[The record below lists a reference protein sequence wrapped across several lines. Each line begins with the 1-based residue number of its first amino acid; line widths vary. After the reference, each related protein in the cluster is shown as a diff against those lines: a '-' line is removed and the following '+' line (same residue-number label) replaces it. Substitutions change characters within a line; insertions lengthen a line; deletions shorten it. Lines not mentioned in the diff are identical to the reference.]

1 MIAQAKRENKAIN
14 RFKAKR
20 LKALK
25 EIEGSLLDTNKEAL
39 QKLLPFKPIANDKDY
54 EKKFFVAHLMSL
66 FPHTTDFDDCFKL
79 FRKNFN
85 ANLADFKDEAMVA
98 EFITPHLLTHFHLL
112 KPKSFVRKNLALLQ
126 ECFGLSEIETNILYI
141 IGLFDKMNRYYDDK
155 LDYLEFCLLLASVLQ
170 TSPTKIQK
178 LLMADM
184 PLRKF
189 DFIDD
194 RHRSGE
200 FVLRDFAERLM
211 IEPFSK
217 QEMMK
222 SLARIYPKST
232 LEIADFSYMKE
243 KLDMLLN
250 YCKNAKNPS
259 VFLYGKPGV
268 GKNEIAALIAKELH
282 KDLWE
287 IHNIN
292 NQGEIEKDRLEQFIR
307 AQSMLNADKSVIL
320 LDECEEFFPSLYPKY
335 NEDKASKNTLNKVLE
350 SVKIPS
356 IFLSNSADIDPAFLR
371 RFDIVLEIKTP
382 SKEKK
387 QTIIEKALK
396 SQRIQ
401 LDSMIISQISESSL
415 SQGVLLSACK
425 VAKTL
430 AKHKLSSFEK
440 KDSKDRVR
448 KSQIITDSLIQVLN
462 EHLKL
467 QGQKLIA
474 TSKPKSLLYD
484 MSLINASVD
493 MKSLCEKIKN
503 VCGAKDSSDS
513 AQGIRILAHGMAG
526 SGKSEFAKA
535 LAKELNRP
543 IMLKRASDLLSMWV
557 GESEQ
562 NIAQAFSEAEKK
574 GAILVLDEVDSF
586 LQDRSE
592 AERSWEISQVNEM
605 LTQMENFEGIFIAT
619 TNFMTNLDKAS
630 IRRFDMKVEFK
641 PLDSAK
647 FIKAFG
653 LYARHLGISDYVAF
667 LESSFAKRAIEKLNN
682 ICFGDFALIARSAR
696 FEPITSSQQLLEK
709 LQEESRLK
717 DSHIIEK
724 WGFRGLFCSDLKF
737 FLVNILR

>member
-1 MIAQAKRENKAIN
+1 MATQAQRDNKVLSKY
-14 RFKAKR
+14 KAR
-20 LKALK
+20 RRRALK
-25 EIEGSLLDTNKEAL
+25 KAEGTLIDSNKEAL

-54 EKKFFVAHLMSL
+54 EKKFFAAHLMNL
-66 FPHTTDFDDCFKL
+66 FPHTLDFDDCFKL

-85 ANLADFKDEAMVA
+85 ANLADFSDEAMVA
-98 EFITPHLLTHFHLL
+98 EFITPHLLAHFHIL
-112 KPKSFVRKNLALLQ
+112 KPKPFVRKNLALLQ
-126 ECFGLSEIETNILYI
+126 ECFGLSELETNILYV
-141 IGLFDKMNRYYDDK
+141 IGLFDKMSRYYGDK
-155 LDYLEFCLLLASVLQ
+155 LDYFEFCLLLASVLQ

-194 RHRSGE
+194 RRRSGE
-200 FVLRDFAERLM
+200 FELESFTERLM
-211 IEPFSK
+211 QEPFSK

-222 SLARIYPKST
+222 KIARIYPKST
-232 LEIADFSYMKE
+232 LEKEDFSYMKE
-243 KLDMLLN
+243 KLDVLLD

-259 VFLYGKPGV
+259 IFLYGRAGV

-307 AQSMLNADKSVIL
+307 AQAMLKADKSVIL

-335 NEDKASKNTLNKVLE
+335 NEDKPSKNTLNKMLE

-356 IFLSNSADIDPAFLR
+356 IFLSNSAAIDPAFLR
-371 RFDIVLEIKTP
+371 RFDIVLEIHAPT
-382 SKEKK
+382 KEKK
-387 QTIIEKALK
+387 EELIQKSLK
-396 SQRIQ
+396 SQKIK
-401 LDSMIISQISESSL
+401 LDSKIITQISESSL

-425 VAKTL
+425 VARTL
-430 AKHKLSSFEK
+430 AKHKLSTQSPKE
-440 KDSKDRVR
+440 RQ
-448 KSQIITDSLIQVLN
+448 KSIKASLIQVLN

-467 QGQKLIA
+467 QGEKLISA
-474 TSKPKSLLYD
+474 RVKKEQNLPYD

-503 VCGAKDSSDS
+503 VCGTKDSKDFATTDS
-513 AQGIRILAHGMAG
+513 TQGIRILAYGMAG

-535 LAKELNRP
+535 LAKELDKP
-543 IMLKRASDLLSMWV
+543 IMLKKASDLLSMWL
-557 GESEQ
+557 GKSEQ
-562 NIAQAFSEAEKK
+562 NIAKAFSEAEQK

-586 LQDRSE
+586 LQDRSG
-592 AERSWEISQVNEM
+592 AYHSWEVTQVNEM
-605 LTQMENFEGIFIAT
+605 LTQMENFQGIFIAT

-641 PLDSAK
+641 PLDSTR

-667 LESSFAKRAIEKLNN
+667 LESSSAKKEIAKLDN

-696 FEPITSSQQLLEK
+696 FEPITSSQQFTREVTRRIK
-709 LQEESRLK
+709 A
-717 DSHIIEK
+717 
-724 WGFRGLFCSDLKF
+724 
-737 FLVNILR
+737 

>member
-1 MIAQAKRENKAIN
+1 MIAQAKRENKALSKY
-14 RFKAKR
+14 RAR
-20 LKALK
+20 RQRALK
-25 EIEGSLLDTNKEAL
+25 KIEGTLIDSNKEAL

-54 EKKFFVAHLMSL
+54 DKKLFVAHLMSL
-66 FPHTTDFDDCFKL
+66 FPHTIDFDECFKL

-85 ANLADFKDEAMVA
+85 ANLADFSDEAMVA
-98 EFITPHLLTHFHLL
+98 EFITPYLLAHFHIL
-112 KPKSFVRKNLALLQ
+112 KPKNFVRKNLALLQ
-126 ECFGLSEIETNILYI
+126 ECFGLSELETNILYAVGLI
-141 IGLFDKMNRYYDDK
+141 EKIGRYYDDK
-155 LDYLEFCLLLASVLQ
+155 LDYFEFCFLLGGVLH
-170 TSPTKIQK
+170 TNPKKIQK
-178 LLMADM
+178 LLMTDM

-189 DFIDD
+189 GFIGD
-194 RHRSGE
+194 RHRCGE
-200 FVLRDFAERLM
+200 FELESFAERLM
-211 IEPFSK
+211 IEPFNK

-222 SLARIYPKST
+222 RIARIYPKST
-232 LEIADFSYMKE
+232 LKRTDFNYMQRD
-243 KLDMLLN
+243 LDMLLD
-250 YCKNAKNPS
+250 YCKNTKNPS
-259 VFLYGKPGV
+259 IFLYGKPGV
-268 GKNEIAALIAKELH
+268 GKNEIAALIAKELN
-282 KDLWE
+282 KELWE
-287 IHNIN
+287 IYNIN
-292 NQGEIEKDRLEQFIR
+292 DQGEIEKDRLEQFMR
-307 AQSMLNADKSVIL
+307 AQAMLKADKSAIL

-335 NEDKASKNTLNKVLE
+335 NEDKASKNTLNKMLE

-371 RFDIVLEIKTP
+371 RFDIVLEIKAP
-382 SKEKK
+382 PKEKK

-415 SQGVLLSACK
+415 SQGVLLQACK

-430 AKHKLSSFEK
+430 AKHKLSSLKNCEK
-440 KDSKDRVR
+440 TP
-448 KSQIITDSLIQVLN
+448 KSTATKSHTITQSLIQVLN

-467 QGQKLIA
+467 QGQKLI
-474 TSKPKSLLYD
+474 SINVKKEQNLPYD

-503 VCGAKDSSDS
+503 VCGIKDSKDFATTDS
-513 AQGIRILAHGMAG
+513 TQAQGIRILAYGMAG

-543 IMLKRASDLLSMWV
+543 IMLKKASDLLSMWV
-557 GESEQ
+557 GKSEQ

-653 LYARHLGISDYVAF
+653 LYARHLGISNYVAF
-667 LESSFAKRAIEKLNN
+667 LESSFAKRAIEKLDN
-682 ICFGDFALIARSAR
+682 ICFGDFALLARSAR

-709 LQEESRLK
+709 LQEESKLK
-717 DSHIIEK
+717 DTHTNTRK
-724 WGFRGLFCSDLKF
+724 MGF
-737 FLVNILR
+737 

>member
-307 AQSMLNADKSVIL
+307 AQAMLKADKSAIL

-371 RFDIVLEIKTP
+371 RFDIVLEIKAP

-709 LQEESRLK
+709 IQEESRLK